1 MGIIMIIGVVSAST
15 RDDADVDECCS
26 HVSSYPLRRSAGS
39 ASRPF
44 RARRSSV
51 DTARNDPSG
60 INDSD
65 ASHWYYFD
73 NYTGATTYGYKCI
86 SDPTEGYWGVKTVF
100 NDKSMGWMLY
110 GWQNISG
117 TWYYFNRYTTISI
130 YSDVRF

>member
-1 MGIIMIIGVVSAST
+1 MLTSVVVTSART
-15 RDDADVDECCS
+15 R
-26 HVSSYPLRRSAGS
+26 LRRSAGS
-39 ASRPF
+39 ASRAF
-44 RARRSSV
+44 RAKRSSV

-73 NYTGATTYGYKCI
+73 NYTGATTYGYKWI